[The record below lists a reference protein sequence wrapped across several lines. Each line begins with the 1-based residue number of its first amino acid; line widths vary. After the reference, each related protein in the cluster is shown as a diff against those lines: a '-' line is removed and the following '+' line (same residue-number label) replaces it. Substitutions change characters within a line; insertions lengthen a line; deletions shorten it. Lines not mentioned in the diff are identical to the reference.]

1 MFHCNL
7 LSFIIRNQL
16 GTHFHPCDQE
26 MKLICLL
33 TILILSAEL
42 ASLLKV
48 KRLGVMGRTQSN
60 GYRQPTVRLLLG
72 SNGWTDHVDN
82 GVT

>member
-1 MFHCNL
+1 M
-7 LSFIIRNQL
+7 
-16 GTHFHPCDQE
+16 
-26 MKLICLL
+26 
-33 TILILSAEL
+33 
-42 ASLLKV
+42 

-72 SNGWTDHVDN
+72 SDGWPEHVDN